1 MGNGIIKKYANYILN
16 KDTYQYYNDQDFSY
30 AGKLYLNSL
39 GCTTTYSNSLCLWE
53 ENNRYYIAWTLN
65 DIIDLDISDSSAIK
79 FKNKSGSVIKEFS
92 KEEAHTLY
100 GNHYD
105 EETVNV
111 FVGEF
116 SSGVELSQYQ
126 TITCTKPE
134 YSMFQT
140 LTSNNIK
147 LHYKKLD
154 GKTVIDQGYI
164 NNVVVRTD
172 KDTIRFSAKSG
183 LSIFMSGHF
192 LLDAIC
198 LITPSSSFL
207 PADDIALA
215 KDIDAYSLYLFNAQ
229 TLEQIYGE
237 SQSFLTDSLEV
248 VKGAAKDSNEK
259 DFDSTSILR
268 AYDDIKKDY
277 SSSVTG
283 NMISKEILNKIGVN
297 KITIPRYK
305 VYENDNEYH
314 FEGLSFPA
322 NRMQMTNDDKKT
334 GQFCHDG
341 DLILSIDKQLDAKYW
356 STIPHIYPE
365 FVWDEWSGVNSR
377 TSNEIDIKIRSDM
390 LQVNGVQ
397 WELKKDDRV
406 VVYRR
411 SGTLTKQQYLPDIY
425 WNSHAFTIDGH
436 EIKDTIG
443 ENTWEGYQIDFN
455 VDSYVVRDNIVLGRK
470 DTYGNYE
477 ENNVF
482 TTPLKNDFIN
492 VWKTETKNIE
502 ISLDHNTQN
511 SDRQFLRGKTT
522 LKFQLNDFPYFF
534 YKDPITNMQ
543 LTTSENYEEF
553 KHWYSGD
560 ERISGTIIYK
570 LTTLEGILDKQY
582 NLFNINTDSTTK
594 VIKYAGNSYSMEY
607 HKTSGQYYSKL
618 YYDPDIGSGYTFE
631 LDVAWKLQPTNFK
644 TYGYLIAIWRN
655 GQLVL

>member
-1 MGNGIIKKYANYILN
+1 M
-16 KDTYQYYNDQDFSY
+16 
-30 AGKLYLNSL
+30 
-39 GCTTTYSNSLCLWE
+39 
-53 ENNRYYIAWTLN
+53 
-65 DIIDLDISDSSAIK
+65 DISDSSAIK

-341 DLILSIDKQLDAKYW
+341 DLILSIDKQLDAKY
-356 STIPHIYPE
+356 
-365 FVWDEWSGVNSR
+365 
-377 TSNEIDIKIRSDM
+377 
-390 LQVNGVQ
+390 
-397 WELKKDDRV
+397 
-406 VVYRR
+406 
-411 SGTLTKQQYLPDIY
+411 
-425 WNSHAFTIDGH
+425 
-436 EIKDTIG
+436 
-443 ENTWEGYQIDFN
+443 
-455 VDSYVVRDNIVLGRK
+455 
-470 DTYGNYE
+470 
-477 ENNVF
+477 
-482 TTPLKNDFIN
+482 
-492 VWKTETKNIE
+492 
-502 ISLDHNTQN
+502 
-511 SDRQFLRGKTT
+511 
-522 LKFQLNDFPYFF
+522 
-534 YKDPITNMQ
+534 
-543 LTTSENYEEF
+543 
-553 KHWYSGD
+553 
-560 ERISGTIIYK
+560 
-570 LTTLEGILDKQY
+570 
-582 NLFNINTDSTTK
+582 
-594 VIKYAGNSYSMEY
+594 
-607 HKTSGQYYSKL
+607 
-618 YYDPDIGSGYTFE
+618 
-631 LDVAWKLQPTNFK
+631 
-644 TYGYLIAIWRN
+644 
-655 GQLVL
+655 